1 MSDVNPGYS
10 MILVIISNGRNEW
23 RKFII
28 LEILVLFEFLFSPEL
43 VLAPRDTGFQ

>member
-1 MSDVNPGYS
+1 MKV
-10 MILVIISNGRNEW
+10 VIISKGRNE
-23 RKFII
+23 RRIFIV